1 MKNTLKTTKKKIGRP
16 SIKASHLIEKRILRE
31 ATSLFMELGFARTS
45 LDLVVKKA
53 RIGKSAI
60 YGRYKDKGELFYDVV
75 KHSIGEMFGDIN
87 ECSSNLRIENR
98 LKHVGFE
105 LLKNLLIPR
114 CVSLMRIT
122 AAEAISF
129 PELATMAYTVS
140 YEGSVNIV
148 VRAIEPNGKKVT
160 DVTIRTAQKFVEL
173 AVLPFSM
180 QALYGV
186 DLNDL
191 LKRSSDHID
200 LVVKFI
206 LKNKNL

>member
-1 MKNTLKTTKKKIGRP
+1 M
-16 SIKASHLIEKRILRE
+16 
-31 ATSLFMELGFARTS
+31 
-45 LDLVVKKA
+45 
-53 RIGKSAI
+53 
-60 YGRYKDKGELFYDVV
+60 FYDVV
-75 KHSIGEMFGDIN
+75 KHSIGKMFGDVI
-87 ECSSNLRIENR
+87 ECSSHLRIENR
-98 LKHVGFE
+98 LKHVGLE

-129 PELATMAYTVS
+129 SELATMAYSVS